1 MTNLSLKADKRSAD
15 QVASKLRLE
24 KKIPAVVY
32 GKKTEA
38 FSVSLEYSDFLR
50 TYRKAGESNIISLQ
64 VGKDTIDVLVYAVQK
79 APVSG
84 DFTHV
89 DFYAITRGE
98 ALTANI
104 HFNFIGESQGAKDG
118 GILEELL
125 KEIEVKCLPR
135 NLVDHFDVDL
145 TLLTEIGS
153 TIKISDL
160 KLDPEKYELSND
172 VEDVI
177 AKVSAPREEEEE
189 LVNLDEVAVTGADV
203 PEEGGES
210 EKK

>member
-1 MTNLSLKADKRSAD
+1 MTNLSLKAEKRTAD

-38 FSVSLEYSDFLR
+38 FSISLEYSDFLR
-50 TYRKAGESNIISLQ
+50 TYRKAWESNIISLE
-64 VGKDTIDVLVYAVQK
+64 VGKDTIDVLVNAIQK
-79 APVSG
+79 APVSW

-104 HFNFIGESQGAKDG
+104 HFNFIGESQWAKDG

-145 TLLTEIGS
+145 SLLTEIGS

-160 KLDPEKYELSND
+160 KLDAEKYELSND

-189 LVNLDEVAVTGADV
+189 LVNMDEVAVTGADV
-203 PEEGGES
+203 PEAEWEAD
-210 EKK
+210 KK